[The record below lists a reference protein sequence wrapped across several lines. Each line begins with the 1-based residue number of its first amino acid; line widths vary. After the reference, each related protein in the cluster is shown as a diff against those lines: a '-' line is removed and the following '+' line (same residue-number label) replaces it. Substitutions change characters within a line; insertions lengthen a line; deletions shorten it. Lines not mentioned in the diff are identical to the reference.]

1 LCGSCC
7 SFLGLQIGRS
17 LCVFCLFI
25 FLSIPLFCLSLIYR
39 QSWLYDSWIYN
50 YLSNRWLSPL
60 TLWGWIPLMA
70 RYTQY
75 NIMWFCQRLVAG
87 LCFFSPGTP
96 VYSINKTDRHDI
108 TKILLKVVLNT
119 ITLTP
124 LDLRLLIILMTSS
137 NYSYWHFVIVY
148 ITKPNN
154 G

>member
-1 LCGSCC
+1 MIVW
-7 SFLGLQIGRS
+7 FTTTYPIRIIRS
-17 LCVFCLFI
+17 RKSRGVRVMVFNTTFNKILVI
-25 FLSIPLFCLSLIYR
+25 
-39 QSWLYDSWIYN
+39 SWRSVLLMEYTGVPGEKKHRPATSRWQNHIMLYWVYLAMRGIQPHNVSGDSH
-50 YLSNRWLSPL
+50 R
-60 TLWGWIPLMA
+60 
-70 RYTQY
+70 
-75 NIMWFCQRLVAG
+75 
-87 LCFFSPGTP
+87 